1 MAACNVIS
9 FLQFNTNNM
18 ACKVST
24 LERYCKNVIKSEY
37 SFKTSFKI
45 VYTVLLI
52 LFKTSAIRN
61 PVVGSMPEI

>member
-9 FLQFNTNNM
+9 FLQFSTNNM
-18 ACKVST
+18 ACKVPT

-37 SFKTSFKI
+37 IFKTLLKI
-45 VYTVLLI
+45 VYTVLVI
-52 LFKTSAIRN
+52 NTSSIRN